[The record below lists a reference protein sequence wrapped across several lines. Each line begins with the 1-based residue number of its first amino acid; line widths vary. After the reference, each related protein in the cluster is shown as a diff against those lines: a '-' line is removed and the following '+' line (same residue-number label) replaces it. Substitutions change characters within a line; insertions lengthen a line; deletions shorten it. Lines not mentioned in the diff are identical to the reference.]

1 MCCRACTYLTSAEP
15 HRNAYFVIVT
25 CSSCRFYWLY
35 SYAAVSFFL
44 AGLALTKK
52 FHGADAARTE
62 EELSCTTLAW
72 LLQLLPQP
80 ATGQAQQRATIG
92 NVGLQRQRV
101 IHKFASENE
110 KVRVIHKFVSDS
122 EKVRLPCVALC
133 GACGCK
139 CSHFYGT

>member
-1 MCCRACTYLTSAEP
+1 M
-15 HRNAYFVIVT
+15 
-25 CSSCRFYWLY
+25 
-35 SYAAVSFFL
+35 
-44 AGLALTKK
+44 TKK

-101 IHKFASENE
+101 IHKFASESEKVRVIHKFASENE